1 MYTVTLKGSH
11 YEIGYQTGKT
21 LHDQGWTIPE
31 YIKEKNIQFAL
42 KTRQK
47 VKSIIPNLLEEID
60 GISDGGGYNRHAI
73 LTLALTIGRIPGCT
87 AIAVTHKRTVD
98 GKTVFARNYDAPPS
112 CQEFGVFKTYPEDGL
127 SHIGCCWD
135 LLVGREDGIN
145 EAGLAIATNGVH
157 GVYTDDPGV
166 WDHIPVR
173 AVLDSC
179 ENMREAVNL
188 LRRIPH
194 LFTKNFLMADAN
206 GDIAIV
212 EAAQQNVAVLYPESG
227 LGVITNHF
235 ESETMIQYNS
245 PRREMFKTRERL
257 RNAKAWLEEKRRLI
271 GKGEMKRLLTDA
283 KRGVCSDKEDFST
296 VWSWVAECKERSIE
310 LATGRP
316 VTGNYNRCEF

>member
-21 LHDQGWTIPE
+21 MHDQGWTIPE
-31 YIKEKNIQFAL
+31 FKEKNIQFAL
-42 KTRQK
+42 KTQQK

-60 GISDGGGYNRHAI
+60 GISDGGGYNRHTI

-87 AIAVTHKRTVD
+87 AIAVTDKRTVN
-98 GKTVFARNYDAPPS
+98 GKTVFARNYDASPS
-112 CQEFGVFKTYPEDGL
+112 FQEFGVFKTHPEDGL
-127 SHIGCCWD
+127 SHIGCCWN

-157 GVYTDDPGV
+157 GVYTHDPGV

-179 ENMREAVNL
+179 DNVREAVNL
-188 LRRIPH
+188 LRKIPH
-194 LFTKNFLMADAN
+194 LFTKNFLIADAN

-212 EAAQQNVAVLYPESG
+212 EAAQQNVAALYPESG

-235 ESETMIQYNS
+235 ESKTMIQYNN
-245 PRREMFKTRERL
+245 PKREMFKTRERL

-271 GKGEMKRLLTDA
+271 GKGEMKQLLTDA
-283 KRGVCSDKEDFST
+283 KKGVCSDKEDFLT
-296 VWSWVAECKERSIE
+296 VWSWVAECKKRSIE
-310 LATGRP
+310 LATGTP
-316 VTGNYNRCEF
+316 VTGNYNKCEF